1 MAMVAISNTI
11 ATVWG
16 PRQKIGWLLRG
27 VNVWLSYS
35 RPKGTRIL
43 GQVGGRGAP

>member
-35 RPKGTRIL
+35 RPKGPESW
-43 GQVGGRGAP
+43 GR